1 MNTLRDR
8 IEAGNSMNMG
18 HGLRENGKVTIVDLR
33 GCISSTRGA
42 SEPSLH
48 QGVEDLVEKGS
59 RRLVLNLSEV
69 MCVDSSGIGE
79 LVSCLATVR
88 SHGGDLKIVNAPQE
102 VKELLRLT
110 RVDTIIAVIGDEG
123 AAIDS
128 YRRVVTTTLP
138 SVSCFEP

>member
-1 MNTLRDR
+1 M
-8 IEAGNSMNMG
+8 
-18 HGLRENGKVTIVDLR
+18 
-33 GCISSTRGA
+33 
-42 SEPSLH
+42 
-48 QGVEDLVEKGS
+48 VEDLVEKGS